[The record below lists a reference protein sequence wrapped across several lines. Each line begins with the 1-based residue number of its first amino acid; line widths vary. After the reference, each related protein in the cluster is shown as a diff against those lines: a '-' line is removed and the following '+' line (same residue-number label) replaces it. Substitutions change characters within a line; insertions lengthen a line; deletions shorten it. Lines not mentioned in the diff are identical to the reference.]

1 MKTYRVAT
9 KDVTIMVK
17 FDENVAKQV
26 TLVKGKKVANNK
38 LELMSLSQIKNYTEE
53 VEDTKVDLSFLSE
66 EDLSFYRKNKSHPD
80 MAWALDIMAG

>member
-9 KDVTIMVK
+9 KDITIVIK

-26 TLVKGKKVANNK
+26 NLIKDKKVANNK
-38 LELMSLSQIKNYTEE
+38 LDLMSLSQIEKYTKE